1 MNEQSWEA
9 RAVDEIIA
17 LEKRQVELIR
27 LIGDKEGL
35 WLLASELHLNTS
47 RLEQQIEELSSELE
61 DVLNELE
68 G

>member
-35 WLLASELHLNTS
+35 WLLASELHLILQGLSNRS
-47 RLEQQIEELSSELE
+47 R
-61 DVLNELE
+61 N
-68 G
+68 